1 MMLSVLS
8 TAVSNL
14 TIRPLRREE
23 LSLLSESVD
32 ELTMGQLNNRW
43 REQEMGFRE
52 LFAAEMGGDVVGTVS
67 IREVDS
73 DPRMIHLFALEV
85 ANDRRNEG
93 IGGALVEFVLD
104 EARRRKCRRVYLE
117 VRIDNPARRL
127 YHRLGFRRTGRQFV
141 NSWWSF
147 DDHGGK
153 ERVEEPS
160 FRMVRR
166 VAAKF

>member
-1 MMLSVLS
+1 MMLIDLS

-23 LSLLSESVD
+23 LLVLAETID
-32 ELTMGQLNNRW
+32 ELTIGQLNNRW
-43 REQEMGFRE
+43 REQELGFRE
-52 LFAAEMGGDVVGTVS
+52 LFAAECDGEVVGTVS

-73 DPRMIHLFALEV
+73 DPRMVHLFALEV
-85 ANDRRNEG
+85 ANERRNEG
-93 IGGALVEFVLD
+93 IGRALVEFVLD
-104 EARRRKCRRVYLE
+104 EARKRLCRRVYLE

-147 DDHGGK
+147 DDQGGK
-153 ERVEEPS
+153 QRVEEPS